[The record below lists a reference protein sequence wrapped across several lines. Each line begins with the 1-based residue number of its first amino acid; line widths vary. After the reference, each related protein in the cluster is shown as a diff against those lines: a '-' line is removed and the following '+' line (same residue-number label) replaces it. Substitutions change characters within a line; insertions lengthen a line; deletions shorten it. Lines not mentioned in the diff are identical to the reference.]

1 MDSTNILTTAQSSD
15 YDKDTKNL
23 ENSHIIKDNTIEQ
36 STSVVTLPK
45 NVDEIFQELLKGVA
59 KIDFE
64 SIAFNAT
71 YPDKTEQSKSLVNSE
86 DISLKEVGIS
96 KTIETTEVSEVNEI
110 SVKKEGQKKLSSFV
124 LTKNHYI
131 IICVEELIKIA
142 KVNNWGLCKKD
153 GDIYLYNGAYWS
165 EVDRERFQFFL
176 GEVALKMGVEK
187 FKGKIHTFK
196 SELFKQFMAD
206 AFMSSPPV
214 RKDEVLINLQNGTFK
229 ITPSER
235 VLREFDQKD
244 FLTHLL
250 SFQYDIL
257 VTAPLFQKYLDEVL
271 PDKDKQK
278 ILSEYMGYIF
288 IKPSLLKLEKV
299 LLLFGTGANGKSV
312 FFEIIYALFGSENIS
327 NFSLQSLTDEKGYNR
342 AKLKGKLLNYVSEL
356 NANFE
361 TSVFKQLAS
370 GEPIEARLPYKEPF
384 NLTDYAKLM
393 FNCNE
398 LPKDAELTNAFF
410 RRFLIIKFDVTIPE
424 SGQDKELSKKIID
437 AELAGVFNWILE
449 GLDRLLLQ
457 KNFSKCAAVDN
468 ARSDYEKQS
477 DSVRLFVVENGF
489 QVSPSKYILIS
500 ELHKMYKTFC
510 IEDGY
515 KPLGKSKFIER
526 LNHLTY
532 YVKRLNVGNVVYLTD
547 AVSTVLSNP

>member
-1 MDSTNILTTAQSSD
+1 MEDITNDILVEQLSSTLTIQKT
-15 YDKDTKNL
+15 T
-23 ENSHIIKDNTIEQ
+23 
-36 STSVVTLPK
+36 
-45 NVDEIFQELLKGVA
+45 DEILRELIKGVE

-64 SIAFNAT
+64 SLAFNEIYA
-71 YPDKTEQSKSLVNSE
+71 DKIEVFNKLQKSVGV
-86 DISLKEVGIS
+86 SLKE
-96 KTIETTEVSEVNEI
+96 
-110 SVKKEGQKKLSSFV
+110 EGNNVQNSQQKKMSSFT
-124 LTKNHYI
+124 LSKNHYI

-142 KVNNWGLCKKD
+142 KVNNWDLCKKD

-165 EVDRERFQFFL
+165 EIDRERFQFFL

-206 AFMSSPPV
+206 AFMSTPPV
-214 RKDEVLINLQNGTFK
+214 RKDEVLINLQNGTFE
-229 ITPSER
+229 ITSTKR
-235 VLREFDQKD
+235 GLRNFDEKD

-250 SFQYDIL
+250 SFEYDIL
-257 VTAPLFQKYLDEVL
+257 STAPLFQKYLDEVL

-278 ILSEYMGYIF
+278 ILAEYMGFIF
-288 IKPSLLKLEKV
+288 IKQSLLKLEKV

-312 FFEIIYALFGSENIS
+312 FFEIIYALFGSENIC
-327 NFSLQSLTDEKGYNR
+327 NYSLQSLTDEKGYNR
-342 AKLKGKLLNYVSEL
+342 AKLRGKLLNYVSEL

-384 NLTDYAKLM
+384 TLTDYAKLM

-424 SGQDKELSKKIID
+424 SDQDKELSKKIIN
-437 AELAGVFNWILE
+437 AELSGVFNWILE

-489 QVSPSKYILIS
+489 ELSASKYILIS
-500 ELHKMYKTFC
+500 DLHKMYKTFC

-526 LNHLTY
+526 LNYLHY
-532 YVKRLNVGNVVYLTD
+532 FVKRLNLGNVVYLTH
-547 AVSTVLSNP
+547 AVSTV